1 MFYLGRGVG
10 VEIFLMKG
18 TAGPK
23 TSGRDTYVFQQELRG
38 Q

>member
-1 MFYLGRGVG
+1 MFYLGRGVRG
-10 VEIFLMKG
+10 EMFLMKG

-23 TSGRDTYVFQQELRG
+23 TSGRDMYVFQQELRG